1 MSLPSAAAT
10 PSRLVEL
17 ALATLPAMRLEDGAF
32 CHEVA
37 PPGMQRRGR
46 SLRYTLIVLI
56 GLTRAERAGIRH
68 GFDCGELAE
77 LVHDE
82 LAAPELRAGDLGL
95 VLWADARLERPAS
108 EAVIRRLDELTAAQ
122 GGLRRLE
129 GLELSWILI
138 GAAEQLHVAGSER
151 VHDLYEAALGEH
163 LRRSATT
170 GSGLLL
176 HRSRGR
182 RQDFPNFAT
191 EIYGVLALARAA
203 QRGDAE
209 ALAAA
214 RRVAEALLALQ
225 RPNGGWPWLYDAQRG
240 VVVEP
245 FEIYSVHQDAMAPV
259 ALSALSEVTGD
270 PRWREAALGGLR
282 WLAGENELGATM
294 VDREAGI
301 VYRSIRRRRPLSRG
315 LLYLNTATAYVARPA
330 LAWLDGP
337 LELNRTDRPYH
348 LGWVLEAW
356 AG

>member
-1 MSLPSAAAT
+1 CSPPAASTPAAGAGTGRSLWCARSFTTPGSPRAGSTRTRASSAPSARPSSAPGAARCAWAAARSSPSASAPCSRSSSACWGAGSRSTTCRSPPSRPRCARRTVSLPSAAAT

-214 RRVAEALLALQ
+214 RRV
-225 RPNGGWPWLYDAQRG
+225 
-240 VVVEP
+240 
-245 FEIYSVHQDAMAPV
+245 
-259 ALSALSEVTGD
+259 
-270 PRWREAALGGLR
+270 
-282 WLAGENELGATM
+282 
-294 VDREAGI
+294 
-301 VYRSIRRRRPLSRG
+301 
-315 LLYLNTATAYVARPA
+315 
-330 LAWLDGP
+330 
-337 LELNRTDRPYH
+337 
-348 LGWVLEAW
+348 
-356 AG
+356 